1 MRLLQDEGTFCG
13 LDLHARTHRVPA
25 SYFSKF
31 ALALEA
37 RFIYVRTGVNRLH
50 RGTIGCTL

>member
-31 ALALEA
+31 TLAIEA